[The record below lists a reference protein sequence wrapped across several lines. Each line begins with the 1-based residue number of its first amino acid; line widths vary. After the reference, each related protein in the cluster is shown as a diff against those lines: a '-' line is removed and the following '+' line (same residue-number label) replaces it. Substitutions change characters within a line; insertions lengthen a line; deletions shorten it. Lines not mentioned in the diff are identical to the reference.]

1 MNKTAI
7 IVGVLALAGVGAYFY
22 LKPKKTSETPKA
34 LGGLSGLG
42 SSVAD
47 TETTS
52 TTPVPSSGTTLSTPQ
67 QVEDVAKKIAEA
79 KSLAT
84 KIFDLR
90 NKRNSYMIM
99 SLKDFAVASNN
110 TFFLNKDLMLKALRD
125 NEIRSIENS
134 IKSLDEQL
142 GKLGYMEVNGSI
154 VKIV

>member
-1 MNKTAI
+1 MNKAVLVI
-7 IVGVLALAGVGAYFY
+7 GVLALSGVGAYFY
-22 LKPKKTSETPKA
+22 FKPKTKGATTD

-42 SSVAD
+42 TSNSGA
-47 TETTS
+47 TS
-52 TTPVPSSGTTLSTPQ
+52 TTSVPSSGTTLSTPQ

-90 NKRNSYMIM
+90 NKRNSYIIM

-110 TFFLNKDLMLKALRD
+110 TFFLTKDLMLKALRD
-125 NEIRSIENS
+125 KEINSIENT

-154 VKIV
+154 VKLPTS